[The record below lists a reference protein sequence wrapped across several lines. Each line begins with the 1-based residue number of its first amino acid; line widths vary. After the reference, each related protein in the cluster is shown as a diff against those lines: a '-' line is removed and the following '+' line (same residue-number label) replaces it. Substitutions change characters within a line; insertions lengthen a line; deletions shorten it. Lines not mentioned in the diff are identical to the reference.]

1 MSNLNEVKVEGTI
14 VSKVNKSN
22 LESGLKIA
30 NFVLKTDGE
39 HPVYVLV
46 KFVGKK
52 PIELE
57 KDQHIWLKGSLGNI
71 KKVDGTYEIG
81 IKASAYKIHEN
92 KNELNEL
99 NSAVNDLLGNS
110 NEENPTSSFK
120 GVGIRRRR

>member
-14 VSKVNKSN
+14 VSKVSKTN

-39 HPVYVLV
+39 HPVYILV

-52 PIELE
+52 QIELE
-57 KDQHIWLKGSLGNI
+57 KDQHVWLKGSLGNI
-71 KKVDGTYEIG
+71 KKADGTYELG

-92 KNELNEL
+92 KNQLNEL
-99 NSAVNDLLGNS
+99 NSAVDDLLGNS
-110 NEENPTSSFK
+110 NEEYPTSSFK

>member
-1 MSNLNEVKVEGTI
+1 MANLNEVKLEGTI
-14 VSKVNKSN
+14 VSKVNKTD

-46 KFVGKK
+46 KFVGKRE
-52 PIELE
+52 IELE

-92 KNELNEL
+92 KNQLNEL
-99 NSAVNDLLGNS
+99 NSAVDDLLGNS
-110 NEENPTSSFK
+110 NEEVPTSSFK

>member
-1 MSNLNEVKVEGTI
+1 MANLNEVKVEGTI
-14 VSKVNKSN
+14 VSKVSKTD

-39 HPVYVLV
+39 HPVYALV

-57 KDQHIWLKGSLGNI
+57 KDQHVWLKGSLGNI
-71 KKVDGTYEIG
+71 KKADGTYEIG
-81 IKASAYKIHEN
+81 IKASAYKIHESQ
-92 KNELNEL
+92 LNEL
-99 NSAVNDLLGNS
+99 NSAVDDLLGNS
-110 NEENPTSSFK
+110 NEEYPTSSFK

>member
-1 MSNLNEVKVEGTI
+1 MANLNEVKVEGTI
-14 VSKVNKSN
+14 VSKVSKTN

-39 HPVYVLV
+39 YPVYILV

-57 KDQHIWLKGSLGNI
+57 KDQHVWLKGSLGNI

-81 IKASAYKIHEN
+81 IKASAYKIH
-92 KNELNEL
+92 KNEL
-99 NSAVNDLLGNS
+99 NSAVDDVLGNS
-110 NEENPTSSFK
+110 NEEYPTSNFT

>member
-57 KDQHIWLKGSLGNI
+57 KEQHVWLKGSLGNI

-92 KNELNEL
+92 KNELN
-99 NSAVNDLLGNS
+99 SAVNDLLGNS
-110 NEENPTSSFK
+110 NEEDPTSSFK